1 MRQYTAVAALLFGGS
16 EWNLGRAVL
25 IHHRNDFNESD
36 REGEISYDIPYT
48 WNLKKKNDISE
59 PIYRAETDSDLGK
72 ELMVA
77 RGEG

>member
-48 WNLKKKNDISE
+48 WNLKKK
-59 PIYRAETDSDLGK
+59 
-72 ELMVA
+72 
-77 RGEG
+77 